1 VQIHKD
7 DFGSTLAAVLRDTGA
22 MPSCI
27 ELELTESTLMT
38 DAARF
43 IELIASV
50 RALGISV
57 AIDDFGT
64 GYSSLAYLKRFQ
76 VSKLKVDR
84 SFVQDITDDEK
95 TGRLP
100 MPS

>member
-1 VQIHKD
+1 MGEWALYESCRMARALSDAGRPLRIAVNVSAVQIHKD

-50 RALGISV
+50 RAWVSRWPSMILAR
-57 AIDDFGT
+57 AIR
-64 GYSSLAYLKRFQ
+64 AWP
-76 VSKLKVDR
+76 
-84 SFVQDITDDEK
+84 I
-95 TGRLP
+95 
-100 MPS
+100 